1 MIVEVSS
8 SIFFIAN
15 LTHQQYLWALDTD
28 MFLKL
33 SSGHILKLVS
43 IADIATKLWAIKLGV
58 SLKFTKSLPDNF
70 IVPLK

>member
-8 SIFFIAN
+8 LVFFIAN
-15 LTHQQYLWALDTD
+15 LAHQQHFWAFDTD

-43 IADIATKLWAIKLGV
+43 VADIATELWAIKLGV
-58 SLKFTKSLPDNF
+58 SLEFTKSLPDNF
-70 IVPLK
+70 TVSLN